1 MAIQDFSNKTQTQNQ
16 EVQVFII
23 KQFERSEKRNFE
35 EKYVNYING
44 KNIFLN
50 DTSSNIINSLIYS
63 GGRQNYLIPLI
74 YDESQKD
81 NIILEEIKINGDLYY
96 YNRSGIGDDF
106 IYIDTDKGKKGYWK
120 KKINNF
126 YYFKKYSFLL
136 ECPLIDYTKLSYV
149 YQLKNSK
156 ILGIGNVV
164 SVDTQFNVN
173 SSSNCTINFACGDN
187 DEINKEMF
195 DTNDIVIVKILKN
208 QKDINKIKNSDDK
221 NLYDDEFNMY
231 KNIFTGYIDN
241 VNYTIDWGNKSKTLN
256 LVCSG
261 PSKKMLFTRII
272 SGQATA
278 NTTDWTSALVP
289 LSVYSFPQTLD
300 PNKQVELDNET
311 IVKNIVIRTF
321 CDLDTIPE
329 VKENKLAAEHY
340 FNQNAI
346 AVSSKDSQFYKSL
359 YEYKMK
365 YNKAISDN
373 MYKYCENVYDN
384 NGNKLY
390 IKIKNN
396 QVNLITQQSQQTEYR
411 NIDGSIGH
419 GWVGTKSQLPIMII
433 NGTSQPAYQYT
444 FNSLQNTFVAQYE
457 TLFQFLQKIA
467 TSLDFCLYDDVD
479 GTIHFEVYDT
489 SLMHLYDLNNA
500 NNLKNIITFSEN
512 QNTNEMSN
520 IIQASNLGIFQGMQD
535 TAEYGIF
542 TLVRDQN
549 SVKKLGERFLNL
561 GSIVGLQNV
570 ISKEENKKLGK
581 EIINT
586 IYTRP
591 LTTYTRC
598 MMQKVNSKA
607 MSQISVRLLGNP
619 LITLGK
625 YAYIKDIGKLFY
637 INSIKQ
643 SWQANSFYII
653 DINGIYTREKICG
666 LDEITNNTYNNIDKK
681 EYTQVSDN
689 VQISSDTQIKST
701 TDISMLIPNS
711 RKDSTI
717 AKFQYIQ
724 QYINNELQKAYDNN
738 NVVKR
743 LEELFYDGGDLYSK
757 LQVILEN
764 KFNYDDEDFLKLLYD
779 NKNYI
784 FTYLDGYFWEIPIQ
798 SDAFNLAIQQQE
810 QIKSK
815 IL

>member
-1 MAIQDFSNKTQTQNQ
+1 MAIQNFSNKTQTQNQ

-23 KQFERSEKRNFE
+23 KQFERSEKQKFE
-35 EKYVNYING
+35 EKYANYING

-50 DTSSNIINSLIYS
+50 DTSLNIINSLIYS

-81 NIILEEIKINGDLYY
+81 NIILEEMKINGDLYY
-96 YNRSGIGDDF
+96 YNKNGIGDT
-106 IYIDTDKGKKGYWK
+106 IYIDKGKQRYWK
-120 KKINNF
+120 KKIDNF

-136 ECPLIDYTKLSYV
+136 EYPLIDYTKLSYV
-149 YQLKNSK
+149 YQIKNDK
-156 ILGIGNVV
+156 KLGIGNVI
-164 SVDTQFNVN
+164 SVDTQFSVN
-173 SSSNCTINFACGDN
+173 SSSNCIINFACGDN

-241 VNYTIDWGNKSKTLN
+241 VNYTIDWSNKSKTLN

-261 PSKKMLFTRII
+261 PTKKMLFTRII

-300 PNKQVELDNET
+300 SNGNAELDNET

-321 CDLDTIPE
+321 CDLDVIPE
-329 VKENKLAAEHY
+329 VKENKLAAEYY

-346 AVSSKDSQFYKSL
+346 AVSSKDSEFYQSL

-365 YNKAISDN
+365 YDKAIRDN
-373 MYKYCENVYDN
+373 MYKYYENVYDN
-384 NGNKLY
+384 DGNKLY

-396 QVNLITQQSQQTEYR
+396 QVSLITGQNTQTTFR

-419 GWVGTKSQLPIMII
+419 GTLNGKMQLPIMII
-433 NGTSQPAYQYT
+433 NGTNQPSYQYS
-444 FNSLQNTFVAQYE
+444 FNNLQNTFASQYE

-467 TSLDFCLYDDVD
+467 TTLDFCLYDDAD

-561 GSIVGLQNV
+561 GTVTGLQNTV
-570 ISKEENKKLGK
+570 AKEEGAKLSGQEKINK
-581 EIINT
+581 
-586 IYTRP
+586 IYMQP
-591 LTTYTRC
+591 LTTYARC

-607 MSQISVRLLGNP
+607 LSQISVRLLGNP
-619 LITLGK
+619 LITMGK

-637 INSIKQ
+637 INSIRQ
-643 SWQANSFYII
+643 SWQSNSFYTI
-653 DINGIYTREKICG
+653 DLSGIYTREKICG
-666 LDEITNNTYNNIDKK
+666 LDELTDNNYYDIDKK
-681 EYTQVSDN
+681 
-689 VQISSDTQIKST
+689 IKIQDMENGT
-701 TDISMLIPNS
+701 TLQTTSDISNLIPNS
-711 RKDSTI
+711 RKNSII
-717 AKFQYIQ
+717 AKFQYVK

-738 NVVKR
+738 NVISR
-743 LEELFYDGGDLYSK
+743 LEELFYQNKNLYFK
-757 LQVILEN
+757 LQNILKS
-764 KFNYDDEDFLKLLYD
+764 KFNYDDEDFLRLIYD

-784 FTYLDGYFWEIPIQ
+784 FTYLDGYFWEIPMQ
-798 SDAFNLAIQQQE
+798 SDAFNLALQQQE